1 MNKMYIWFPR
11 SFLKSNAMFHEKKK
25 KERKNIFNVIDFKIN
40 IELKLNLKGPNKLT
54 EFG

>member
-1 MNKMYIWFPR
+1 M
-11 SFLKSNAMFHEKKK
+11 LHEKKK